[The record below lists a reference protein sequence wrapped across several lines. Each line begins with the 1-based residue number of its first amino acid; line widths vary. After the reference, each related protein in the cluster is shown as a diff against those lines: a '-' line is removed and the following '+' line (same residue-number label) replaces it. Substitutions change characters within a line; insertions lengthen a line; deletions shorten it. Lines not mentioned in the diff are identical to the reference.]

1 MGSDMKIKKLLEMI
15 EVTFWK
21 AVIPLMSETRTLS
34 LQTRRFQSTLQ
45 ITLQD
50 NPWLMFMLQ
59 ILVTVALGMTLGV
72 ALSLMRARMN

>member
-1 MGSDMKIKKLLEMI
+1 MKIKKLLGMV

-34 LQTRRFQSTLQ
+34 VQTRRFQSTLQ

-50 NPWLMFMLQ
+50 NPWMMFMLQ
-59 ILVTVALGMTLGV
+59 ILVTVALGMTLGL
-72 ALSLMRARMN
+72 ALGLLKTRIY